1 MKKTK
6 TNSINKDQSGIF
18 FVLPFILIFLLFG
31 LWPLI
36 NTFRLSLTDTMLMS
50 RSHKYTGF
58 RNFIIIFND
67 PSFILSMKNTG
78 YIWILNFIP
87 QLGLALLFSVWFTSK
102 RMSLK
107 GVGFFRT
114 VFYLPNIL
122 MPAAVAALFAS
133 LFDYYGPANQILV
146 RLGIFNEAFQFFRN
160 ESFTQI
166 IVIYI
171 QWFMWF
177 GQTIIVL
184 MAGMSSISGDFY
196 ESAMIDGA
204 SSGQM
209 FRKITLP
216 CIRPVMIYTLVTSLV
231 GGMQM
236 FDIPFMITDGR
247 GAPNSS
253 IMTANIFMY
262 LKYSSNKGHI
272 GLASTVGIIVF
283 ILTSAIALIIFK
295 VLGDPD
301 EKQRKK
307 MEKIQKRE
315 AK

>member
-1 MKKTK
+1 MAKIKRS
-6 TNSINKDQSGIF
+6 SINKDRTGYL
-18 FVLPFILIFLLFG
+18 FVLPFVAIFLMFG

-50 RSHKYTGF
+50 RTYHYTGLK
-58 RNFIIIFND
+58 NFSLVFDD
-67 PSFILSMKNTG
+67 PSFGLAMKNTAK
-78 YIWILNFIP
+78 IWILNFIP

-102 RMSLK
+102 RMHLK
-107 GVGFFRT
+107 GIGFFRT
-114 VFYLPNIL
+114 IFYLPNIL

-133 LFDYYGPANQILV
+133 IFNYYGPANQMLV
-146 RLGIFNEAFQFFRN
+146 RIGVLPEAMRFFR
-160 ESFTQI
+160 SSGFTQSL
-166 IVIYI
+166 VIYI

-236 FDIPFMITDGR
+236 FDIPFMLTDGR
-247 GAPNSS
+247 GAPSGS
-253 IMTANIFMY
+253 ILTANIFMY

-272 GLASTVGIIVF
+272 GLASTVGVIVF
-283 ILTSAIALIIFK
+283 VITSAIALIIFK
-295 VLGDPD
+295 ALEDPD
-301 EKQRKK
+301 AKAMKK
-307 MEKIQKRE
+307 SAKLMKRGE
-315 AK
+315 

>member
-1 MKKTK
+1 MIARRKT
-6 TNSINKDQSGIF
+6 SINKDQTGIY
-18 FVLPFILIFLLFG
+18 FVLPFIIIFLIFG

-36 NTFRLSLTDTMLMS
+36 NTFRLSLTDTQLMS
-50 RSHKYTGF
+50 RTQHYTGF
-58 RNFIIIFND
+58 KNFVLIFND
-67 PSFILSMKNTG
+67 PSFLLSLKNTAK
-78 YIWILNFIP
+78 IWILNFIP

-102 RMSLK
+102 RMNLK

-114 VFYLPNIL
+114 IFYLPNIL

-146 RLGIFNEAFQFFRN
+146 RMGVLDQAMQFFRN
-160 ESFTQI
+160 EGFTQA

-204 SSGQM
+204 TSGQM

-216 CIRPVMIYTLVTSLV
+216 CIRSVMIYTLITSLV

-236 FDIPFMITDGR
+236 FDIPFMLTDGR
-247 GAPNSS
+247 GAPNGS

-272 GLASTVGIIVF
+272 GLASTVGVVVF
-283 ILTSAIALIIFK
+283 VITSAIALIVFK
-295 VLGDPD
+295 LLEDPD
-301 EKQRKK
+301 ERIKKQMKR
-307 MEKIQKRE
+307 MEKRG
-315 AK
+315 

>member
-1 MKKTK
+1 
-6 TNSINKDQSGIF
+6 
-18 FVLPFILIFLLFG
+18 
-31 LWPLI
+31 
-36 NTFRLSLTDTMLMS
+36 MS
-50 RSHKYTGF
+50 RTQHYTGF
-58 RNFIIIFND
+58 KNFVLIFND
-67 PSFILSMKNTG
+67 PSFLLSLKNTAK
-78 YIWILNFIP
+78 IWILNFIP

-102 RMSLK
+102 RMNLK

-114 VFYLPNIL
+114 IFYLPNIL

-146 RLGIFNEAFQFFRN
+146 RMGVLDQAMQFFRN
-160 ESFTQI
+160 EGFTQA

-177 GQTIIVL
+177 GRTIIVL

-204 SSGQM
+204 TSGQM

-216 CIRPVMIYTLVTSLV
+216 CIRPVMIYTLITSLV

-236 FDIPFMITDGR
+236 FDIPFMLTDGR
-247 GAPNSS
+247 GAPNGS

-272 GLASTVGIIVF
+272 GLASTVGVVVF
-283 ILTSAIALIIFK
+283 VITSAIALIVFK
-295 VLGDPD
+295 LLEDPD
-301 EKQRKK
+301 ERIKKQMKR
-307 MEKIQKRE
+307 MEKRG
-315 AK
+315 

>member
-1 MKKTK
+1 MTKTK
-6 TNSINKDQSGIF
+6 KVSINKDRSGYL
-18 FVLPFILIFLLFG
+18 FVLPFIITFLIFG

-36 NTFRLSLTDTMLMS
+36 NTFRLSFTDTVLMS
-50 RSHKYTGF
+50 RTFHYTGL
-58 RNFIIIFND
+58 RNFHIIFND
-67 PSFILSMKNTG
+67 PSFILSMKNTA
-78 YIWILNFIP
+78 YIWVLNFIP

-102 RMSLK
+102 RMKLK

-114 VFYLPNIL
+114 IFYLPNIL

-133 LFDYYGPANQILV
+133 LFDYYGPMNQILV
-146 RLGIFNEAFQFFRN
+146 RSGILSEGMKFFR
-160 ESFTQI
+160 SGTFTQNL
-166 IVIYI
+166 VIYI

-204 SSGQM
+204 TSGQM

-216 CIRPVMIYTLVTSLV
+216 CIRPVMVYVLVTSLV

-236 FDIPFMITDGR
+236 FDIPFMLTDGR
-247 GAPNSS
+247 GAPNGS

-262 LKYSSNKGHI
+262 LKYSSNKGNI
-272 GLASTVGIIVF
+272 GLASTIGVVVF
-283 ILTSAIALIIFK
+283 IITTVIALFIYWA
-295 VLGDPD
+295 LQDPD
-301 EKQRKK
+301 EKAKK
-307 MEKIQKRE
+307 KHKQKE
-315 AK
+315 L

>member
-1 MKKTK
+1 MSKIKQS
-6 TNSINKDQSGIF
+6 SINKDKTGYL
-18 FVLPFILIFLLFG
+18 FVLPFVTIFLIFG
-31 LWPLI
+31 LYPLI

-50 RSHKYTGF
+50 RTFNYTGLK
-58 RNFIIIFND
+58 NFKIILND
-67 PSFILSMKNTG
+67 PSFGLAMKNTAK
-78 YIWILNFIP
+78 IWILNFIP

-102 RMSLK
+102 RMNLR

-114 VFYLPNIL
+114 IFYLPNIL

-133 LFDYYGPANQILV
+133 IFDYYGPANQMLV
-146 RLGIFNEAFQFFRN
+146 RLGFLPEAMSFFRN
-160 ESFTQI
+160 GGFTQAL
-166 IVIYI
+166 VIYI

-204 SSGQM
+204 TSSQM
-209 FRKITLP
+209 FLKITLP

-247 GAPNSS
+247 GAPNGS
-253 IMTANIFMY
+253 ILTANIFMY

-283 ILTSAIALIIFK
+283 VITSAIALIIFK
-295 VLGDPD
+295 ALEDSD
-301 EKQRKK
+301 TKDIKK
-307 MEKIQKRE
+307 LSKITKRG
-315 AK
+315 K

>member
-1 MKKTK
+1 MIAKRKT
-6 TNSINKDQSGIF
+6 SINKDQTGIY
-18 FVLPFILIFLLFG
+18 FVLPFIIIFLIFG

-36 NTFRLSLTDTMLMS
+36 NTFRLSLTDTQLMS
-50 RSHKYTGF
+50 RTQHYTGF
-58 RNFIIIFND
+58 RNFVLIFND
-67 PSFILSMKNTG
+67 PSFLLSLKNTAK
-78 YIWILNFIP
+78 IWILNFIP

-102 RMSLK
+102 RMNLK

-114 VFYLPNIL
+114 IFYLPNIL

-146 RLGIFNEAFQFFRN
+146 RMGVLDQAMQFFRN
-160 ESFTQI
+160 EGFTQAL
-166 IVIYI
+166 VIYI

-204 SSGQM
+204 TSGQM

-216 CIRPVMIYTLVTSLV
+216 CIRPVMIYTLITSLV

-236 FDIPFMITDGR
+236 FDIPFMLTDGR
-247 GAPNSS
+247 GAPNGSV
-253 IMTANIFMY
+253 MTANIFMY

-272 GLASTVGIIVF
+272 GLASTVGVVVF
-283 ILTSAIALIIFK
+283 VITSAIALIVFK
-295 VLGDPD
+295 LLEDPD
-301 EKQRKK
+301 ERIKKQMKK
-307 MEKIQKRE
+307 MEKRG
-315 AK
+315 

>member
-1 MKKTK
+1 MIARRKT
-6 TNSINKDQSGIF
+6 SINKDQTGIY
-18 FVLPFILIFLLFG
+18 FVLPFIIIFLIFG

-36 NTFRLSLTDTMLMS
+36 NTFRLSLTDTQLMS
-50 RSHKYTGF
+50 RTQHYTGF
-58 RNFIIIFND
+58 RNFVLIFND
-67 PSFILSMKNTG
+67 PSFLLSLKNTAK
-78 YIWILNFIP
+78 IWILNFIP

-102 RMSLK
+102 RMNLK

-114 VFYLPNIL
+114 IFYLPNIL

-146 RLGIFNEAFQFFRN
+146 RMGVLDQAMQFFRN
-160 ESFTQI
+160 EGFTQA

-204 SSGQM
+204 TSGQM

-216 CIRPVMIYTLVTSLV
+216 CIRPVMIYTLITSLV

-236 FDIPFMITDGR
+236 FDIPFMLTDGR
-247 GAPNSS
+247 GAPNGSV
-253 IMTANIFMY
+253 MTANIFMY

-272 GLASTVGIIVF
+272 GLASTVGVVVF
-283 ILTSAIALIIFK
+283 VITSAIALIVFK
-295 VLGDPD
+295 LLEDPD
-301 EKQRKK
+301 ERIKKQMKR
-307 MEKIQKRE
+307 MEKRG
-315 AK
+315 

>member
-1 MKKTK
+1 MIAKRKT
-6 TNSINKDQSGIF
+6 SINKDQTGIY
-18 FVLPFILIFLLFG
+18 FVLPFIIIFLIFG

-36 NTFRLSLTDTMLMS
+36 NTFRLSLTDTQLMS
-50 RSHKYTGF
+50 RTQHYTGF
-58 RNFIIIFND
+58 RNFVLIFND
-67 PSFILSMKNTG
+67 PSFLLSLKNTAK
-78 YIWILNFIP
+78 IWILNFIP

-102 RMSLK
+102 RMNLK

-114 VFYLPNIL
+114 IFYLPNIL

-146 RLGIFNEAFQFFRN
+146 RMGVLDQAMQFFRN
-160 ESFTQI
+160 EGFTQA

-204 SSGQM
+204 TSGQM

-216 CIRPVMIYTLVTSLV
+216 CIRPVMIYTLITSLV

-236 FDIPFMITDGR
+236 FDIPFMLTDGR
-247 GAPNSS
+247 GAPNGSV
-253 IMTANIFMY
+253 MTANIFMY

-272 GLASTVGIIVF
+272 GLASTVGVVVF
-283 ILTSAIALIIFK
+283 VITSAIALIVFK
-295 VLGDPD
+295 LLEDPD
-301 EKQRKK
+301 ERIKKQMKK
-307 MEKIQKRE
+307 MEKRG
-315 AK
+315 

>member
-1 MKKTK
+1 MIARRNT
-6 TNSINKDQSGIF
+6 SINKDQTGIY
-18 FVLPFILIFLLFG
+18 FVLPFIIIFLIFG

-36 NTFRLSLTDTMLMS
+36 NTFRLSLTDTQLMS
-50 RSHKYTGF
+50 RTQHYTGLK
-58 RNFIIIFND
+58 NFVLIFND
-67 PSFILSMKNTG
+67 PSFLLSLKNTAK
-78 YIWILNFIP
+78 IWILNFIP

-102 RMSLK
+102 RMNLK

-114 VFYLPNIL
+114 IFYLPNIL

-146 RLGIFNEAFQFFRN
+146 RMGVLDQAMQFFRN
-160 ESFTQI
+160 EGFTQA

-216 CIRPVMIYTLVTSLV
+216 CIRPVMIYTLITSLV

-236 FDIPFMITDGR
+236 FDIPFMLTDGR
-247 GAPNSS
+247 GAPNGS

-272 GLASTVGIIVF
+272 GLASTVGVVVF
-283 ILTSAIALIIFK
+283 VITSAIALIVFK
-295 VLGDPD
+295 LLEDPD
-301 EKQRKK
+301 ERIKKQMKR
-307 MEKIQKRE
+307 MEKRG
-315 AK
+315 

>member
-1 MKKTK
+1 MAKVKGA
-6 TNSINKDQSGIF
+6 SINKDKTGYL
-18 FVLPFILIFLLFG
+18 FVLPFIAIFLTFG

-36 NTFRLSLTDTMLMS
+36 NTFRLSFTDTMLMS
-50 RSHKYTGF
+50 RSFKYVGLL
-58 RNFIIIFND
+58 NFQIIFSD
-67 PSFILSMKNTG
+67 PSFKLAMKNTAF
-78 YIWILNFIP
+78 IWILNFIP

-102 RMSLK
+102 RMNLK

-114 VFYLPNIL
+114 LFYLPNIL

-133 LFDYYGPANQILV
+133 IFDYYGPANQLLV
-146 RLGIFNEAFQFFRN
+146 RIGILPEAMKYFR
-160 ESFTQI
+160 SAGFTQAL
-166 IVIYI
+166 VIYI

-204 SSGQM
+204 TSGQM

-236 FDIPFMITDGR
+236 FDIPFMLTDGR
-247 GAPNSS
+247 GAPSGS
-253 IMTANIFMY
+253 VLTANIFMY

-272 GLASTVGIIVF
+272 GLASTVGVIVF
-283 ILTSAIALIIFK
+283 IITTAIALIIFK
-295 VLGDPD
+295 VLEDPD
-301 EKQRKK
+301 ERAMKK
-307 MEKIQKRE
+307 AAKDEKRRS
-315 AK
+315 

>member
-1 MKKTK
+1 MIARRKT
-6 TNSINKDQSGIF
+6 SINKDQTGIY
-18 FVLPFILIFLLFG
+18 FVLPFIIIFLIFG

-36 NTFRLSLTDTMLMS
+36 NTFRLSLTDTQLMS
-50 RSHKYTGF
+50 RTQHYTGF
-58 RNFIIIFND
+58 RNFVLIFND
-67 PSFILSMKNTG
+67 PSFLLSLKNTAK
-78 YIWILNFIP
+78 IWILNFIP

-102 RMSLK
+102 RMNLK

-114 VFYLPNIL
+114 IFYLPNIL

-146 RLGIFNEAFQFFRN
+146 RMGVLDQAMQFFRN
-160 ESFTQI
+160 EGFTQA

-204 SSGQM
+204 TSGQM

-216 CIRPVMIYTLVTSLV
+216 CIRPVMIYTLITSLV

-236 FDIPFMITDGR
+236 FDIPFMLTDGR
-247 GAPNSS
+247 GAPNGSV
-253 IMTANIFMY
+253 MTANIFMY

-272 GLASTVGIIVF
+272 GLASTVGVVVF
-283 ILTSAIALIIFK
+283 VITSAIALIVFK
-295 VLGDPD
+295 LLEDPD
-301 EKQRKK
+301 ERIKKQMKK
-307 MEKIQKRE
+307 MEKRG
-315 AK
+315 

>member
-1 MKKTK
+1 
-6 TNSINKDQSGIF
+6 
-18 FVLPFILIFLLFG
+18 
-31 LWPLI
+31 
-36 NTFRLSLTDTMLMS
+36 MLMS
-50 RSHKYTGF
+50 RSFKYVGLK
-58 RNFIIIFND
+58 NFQIIFSD
-67 PSFILSMKNTG
+67 PSFKLAMKNTAF
-78 YIWILNFIP
+78 IWILNFIP

-102 RMSLK
+102 RMNLK

-114 VFYLPNIL
+114 LFYLPNIL

-133 LFDYYGPANQILV
+133 IFDYYGPANQMLV
-146 RLGIFNEAFQFFRN
+146 RMGILSEAMTFFR
-160 ESFTQI
+160 SGGFTQAL
-166 IVIYI
+166 VIYI

-204 SSGQM
+204 TSGQM

-236 FDIPFMITDGR
+236 FDIPFMLTDGR
-247 GAPNSS
+247 GAPSGS
-253 IMTANIFMY
+253 VLTANIFMY

-272 GLASTVGIIVF
+272 GLASTVGVIVF
-283 ILTSAIALIIFK
+283 IITTAIALIIFK
-295 VLGDPD
+295 VLEDPD
-301 EKQRKK
+301 ERALKK
-307 MEKIQKRE
+307 AAKEEKRRS
-315 AK
+315 

>member
-1 MKKTK
+1 MIARRKT
-6 TNSINKDQSGIF
+6 SINKDQTGIY
-18 FVLPFILIFLLFG
+18 FVLPFIIIFLIFG

-36 NTFRLSLTDTMLMS
+36 NTFRLSLTDTQLMS
-50 RSHKYTGF
+50 RTHHYTGL
-58 RNFIIIFND
+58 RNFTVIFND
-67 PSFILSMKNTG
+67 PSFLLSLKNTAK
-78 YIWILNFIP
+78 IWILNFIP

-102 RMSLK
+102 RMNLK

-114 VFYLPNIL
+114 IFYLPNIL

-146 RLGIFNEAFQFFRN
+146 RMGVLDQAMQFFRN
-160 ESFTQI
+160 ESFSQA

-204 SSGQM
+204 TSGQM

-216 CIRPVMIYTLVTSLV
+216 CIRPVMIYTLITSLV

-236 FDIPFMITDGR
+236 FDIPFMLTDGR
-247 GAPNSS
+247 GAPNGS

-272 GLASTVGIIVF
+272 GLASTVGVVVFIITCTIAFIVF
-283 ILTSAIALIIFK
+283 KLLE
-295 VLGDPD
+295 DPD
-301 EKQRKK
+301 NKAMRKMKK
-307 MEKIQKRE
+307 MEKRG
-315 AK
+315 